1 MENVLII
8 GVNLLNKLD
17 IKSLIGYNIVRVK
30 MIGDNFMIKSKPKT
44 PASVLRAVKKY
55 DKAHPEQRRYNSY
68 KSHARIFIRDYATAQ
83 DLRMIATIFKAR
95 AKQLQQE
102 GKWNVN
108 KK

>member
-1 MENVLII
+1 
-8 GVNLLNKLD
+8 
-17 IKSLIGYNIVRVK
+17 
-30 MIGDNFMIKSKPKT
+30 MIKSKPKT

-95 AKQLQQE
+95 AKQLQAE

-108 KK
+108 QKNGGGNN

>member
-1 MENVLII
+1 MTQN
-8 GVNLLNKLD
+8 
-17 IKSLIGYNIVRVK
+17 
-30 MIGDNFMIKSKPKT
+30 KPKT

-55 DKAHPEQRRYNSY
+55 DKAHPEKRRYNSY

-95 AKQLQQE
+95 VTQLQEE

-108 KK
+108 QNGKGGEQH

>member
-1 MENVLII
+1 MTE
-8 GVNLLNKLD
+8 K
-17 IKSLIGYNIVRVK
+17 
-30 MIGDNFMIKSKPKT
+30 KPKT

-83 DLRMIATIFKAR
+83 DLRMIANMFNERVKLL
-95 AKQLQQE
+95 KEE

>member
-1 MENVLII
+1 MTQN
-8 GVNLLNKLD
+8 
-17 IKSLIGYNIVRVK
+17 
-30 MIGDNFMIKSKPKT
+30 KPKT

-68 KSHARIFIRDYATAQ
+68 KSHARIFIRDYATTQ
-83 DLRMIATIFKAR
+83 DLHMIADAFNTRVKLL
-95 AKQLQQE
+95 KEE

>member
-1 MENVLII
+1 MTE
-8 GVNLLNKLD
+8 K
-17 IKSLIGYNIVRVK
+17 
-30 MIGDNFMIKSKPKT
+30 KPKT
-44 PASVLRAVKKY
+44 PESVLRAVAKY
-55 DKAHPEQRRYNSY
+55 DKAHPEKRRYNSY

-108 KK
+108 KKNGGGNN

>member
-1 MENVLII
+1 
-8 GVNLLNKLD
+8 
-17 IKSLIGYNIVRVK
+17 

-95 AKQLQQE
+95 AKQLQAE

-108 KK
+108 QKNGGGNN

>member
-1 MENVLII
+1 
-8 GVNLLNKLD
+8 
-17 IKSLIGYNIVRVK
+17 
-30 MIGDNFMIKSKPKT
+30 MIGDNIMTQSKPKT
-44 PASVLRAVKKY
+44 PASVLRAVAKY

-108 KK
+108 KNGNGGGNN